1 MQEMVIQGKR
11 LNYSQTKVS
20 NALAVTEVHVG
31 HVRYTFLKVNRCPNK
46 SFGKKLWYSFI
57 TRSSRCLQSYIAL
70 VDNVACIAKF
80 TNFAILRSAA

>member
-31 HVRYTFLKVNRCPNK
+31 HVRYTFPEGQPMSKQIVWQEVMVQ
-46 SFGKKLWYSFI
+46 FHHEII
-57 TRSSRCLQSYIAL
+57 TL
-70 VDNVACIAKF
+70 F
-80 TNFAILRSAA
+80 TTLYCAS